1 MQEFYLAA
9 IPDEAAAVEAVRAR
23 IGALAD
29 QTIEGVATLSE
40 LELTAEDLQP
50 GQVKHA

>member
-40 LELTAEDLQP
+40 PELTAENLQP
-50 GQVKHA
+50 GQVKHG